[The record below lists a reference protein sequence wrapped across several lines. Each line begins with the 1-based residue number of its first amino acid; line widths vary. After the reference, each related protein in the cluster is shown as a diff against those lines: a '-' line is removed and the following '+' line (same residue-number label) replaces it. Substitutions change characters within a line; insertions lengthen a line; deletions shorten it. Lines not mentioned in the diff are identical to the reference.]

1 MNFKEFRE
9 IVLADPEVKVEYD
22 ALESEYEIIRSLIKV
37 RKEQNITQEQLAL
50 RTGIKRSNISRLERG
65 RGNPT
70 LLTLKKLAEA
80 MNKKL
85 EVRFV
90 DKKWN
95 VGFTLK
101 IESYLVNFSWLYFF
115 ILI

>member
-1 MNFKEFRE
+1 MNLKELKE
-9 IVLADPEVKVEYD
+9 IALADPEVKIEYD
-22 ALESEYEIIRSLIKV
+22 SLESEYEIIRSLVKI
-37 RKEQNITQEQLAL
+37 RQEQNITQEQLAK

-65 RGNPT
+65 TGNPT

-90 DKKWN
+90 DKK
-95 VGFTLK
+95 
-101 IESYLVNFSWLYFF
+101 
-115 ILI
+115 